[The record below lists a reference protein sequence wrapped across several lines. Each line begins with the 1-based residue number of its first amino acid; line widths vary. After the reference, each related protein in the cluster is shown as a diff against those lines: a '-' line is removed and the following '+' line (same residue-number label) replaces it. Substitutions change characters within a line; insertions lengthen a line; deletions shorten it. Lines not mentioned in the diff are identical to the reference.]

1 MTALYQFATSVRNP
15 SAYAVVMVSVSHGS
29 RTMTRRSGFLNTDIK
44 SHNTQEFGIT
54 LSNGSTSRPLIS
66 VSTSLLKLLLAE
78 VGSLEVNFV
87 ASFDK
92 SSVKGEHVKR
102 DQLALPKLARS
113 VASVTTKL
121 AISDAELVQYC
132 ESTCRR

>member
-1 MTALYQFATSVRNP
+1 VTALYQFATSVRNP